1 MGRSGNVPG
10 FKVYSI
16 STTIRNPKRNAEFL
30 DVLKNFDNQ
39 KLTGDVKDR
48 IYYELVKSGIYRLTN
63 IDNLIKEKYKSGI
76 ALTDQEIFEAIK
88 NNPQKTGDQG
98 RVMTQ
103 IRALKEIGLLALEG
117 SRNKKIMK
125 LTPLAFDLIDG
136 KNVETIYTK
145 AMIGLHANNPQRSA
159 MFNQSRPFLNT
170 LFVIKGI
177 NDYYNN
183 QKGILEHEFG
193 AFVLSMKDCDY
204 KKAIDNIIKYRK
216 KFGHKENQQFIEN
229 YIYNVQHEIETDFNN
244 IVSEYTDDVYRKF
257 DMTGLLS
264 TSGYGENKYIRFN
277 EYNIEK
283 VNSILEEYKDY
294 SFIKFESIDD
304 YIDYLVNV
312 NIPWET
318 SDEVK
323 KALITTQKEILGV
336 EIDDSKSLD
345 VQIEELDNIH
355 NKRIFDTTI
364 ECYDLETIKR
374 ELLLLGKRS
383 DEKSKY
389 DDIPEPV
396 RLEWLIALLT
406 AKTYGSKYVKPNLS
420 LDDNGVP
427 KSFAAGGL
435 ADIEFINDDMH
446 CLIEVT
452 LMQDYRQQ
460 TNSETTSIS
469 DHLRQLETNKEKM
482 SLLIAP
488 RIHNRVAEFF
498 RFTTL
503 NDNLM
508 ILALTIEYY
517 IDLLEEESEIEKFKN
532 VMEKLNS
539 AMCDNFTDYCDKINS
554 YRLEEA

>member
-1 MGRSGNVPG
+1 MGRSGNNPG

-30 DVLKNFDNQ
+30 EVLRKFDN
-39 KLTGDVKDR
+39 KELTGEVKDQ

-63 IDNLIKEKYKSGI
+63 IDNFIKEKYKTGVQ
-76 ALTDQEIFEAIK
+76 LTDREIFEAIK

-103 IRALKEIGLLALEG
+103 IRALKEIGLISLHG
-117 SRNKKIMK
+117 PRNKKTMQ
-125 LTPLAFDLIDG
+125 LTELAYDLISG

-145 AMIGLHANNPQRSA
+145 AMIGLHANNPQRHA
-159 MFNQSRPFLNT
+159 MYNKSRPFLNT
-170 LFVIKGI
+170 LFVIKGL
-177 NDYYNN
+177 NEYYGN

-193 AFVLSMKDCDY
+193 AFVLSMKDCNY
-204 KKAIDNIIKYRK
+204 KNAINEIINYRE
-216 KFGHKENQQFIEN
+216 KFGNKTNQEYIED
-229 YIYNVQHEIETDFNN
+229 YIFNQLEEIKTDFDN

-283 VNSILEEYKDY
+283 IYSILEKYQDY
-294 SFIKFESIDD
+294 SFISFENLDS
-304 YIDYLVNV
+304 YINYLVNID
-312 NIPWET
+312 IPWES

-323 KALITTQKEILGV
+323 TQVINKQKELLGV
-336 EIDDSKSLD
+336 EIDSSKSLD
-345 VQIEELDNIH
+345 TQIIELDNIY

-364 ECYDLETIKR
+364 EEYDIELIKK
-374 ELLLLGKRS
+374 ELLLLGKRNNI
-383 DEKSKY
+383 KSKY

-406 AKTYGSKYVKPNLS
+406 AKTYGSEYVKPNLS
-420 LDDNGVP
+420 LDDKGVP
-427 KSFAAGGL
+427 KSFASGGQ
-435 ADIEFINDDMH
+435 ADIEFVTDNMH

-452 LMQDYRQQ
+452 LMQDYKQQ
-460 TNSETTSIS
+460 INSETTSIS
-469 DHLRQLETNKEKM
+469 DHLRQLNTDKEKL

-503 NDNLM
+503 NDKLM
-508 ILALTIEYY
+508 MLALTIEYY
-517 IDLLEEESEIEKFKN
+517 IDLLEEETEVDEFRN
-532 VMEKLNS
+532 VIEKLNN
-539 AMCDNFTDYCDKINS
+539 AMCENFIEYCDKINGFK
-554 YRLEEA
+554 L